1 MACVAI
7 ATAVLSC
14 SKFDENL
21 NQSSGIQNTLPTN
34 SLITENS
41 AYRDGE
47 LILGKQLQN
56 PYTLANMSRAVA
68 DLNKEGLSTLK
79 PENIRATHYYV
90 KFMPADSVQMERLD
104 ADKNLT
110 LYPHPLDYEI
120 IQRGNEYQDPTTPRG
135 AYAYQYASVRVGQAL
150 PKVHHV
156 ILSHLYI
163 PEEDPNLIG
172 VEHEAYLDRLLDRAY
187 ILTENYQDT
196 IKADKGKSQ
205 KPEYHP
211 GGKIQIFD
219 TRLNA
224 LIGLQ
229 GVDMR
234 ARRWFTT
241 HHATTDFWGNYRM
254 AGDFRRPC
262 NYSLWF
268 SHMDFIVKKHLIAL
282 TYWLNGPKQ
291 TADWNVDITS
301 GYDRFAGHIFRGAYR
316 YHYGFID
323 GLKRPYHFQ
332 SGRIWYIG
340 VDDMNSAGI
349 NYAFV
354 PVIRISRHSIN
365 AEYQSDEIFSTTIH
379 ETAHIS
385 HLRNMSLGALEFLF
399 INGVLRESWAVGVE
413 WWLTKL
419 EYKNTR
425 GIFNYGDA
433 DYSIS
438 VQYPHYYSYQYWN
451 KNLFDKADKYTS
463 LFVNLVD
470 GVNEYNQSYGFGGT
484 GTVFD
489 EVKNYKLNEIE
500 GIALGNSYNLDHL
513 TKELKLFKPNGVTNQ
528 QIDLLMSHY

>member
-21 NQSSGIQNTLPTN
+21 NQSSGIKNTLSTN

-120 IQRGNEYQDPTTPRG
+120 IQRGNEYQDPSAPRG

-150 PKVHHV
+150 PKVHHI
-156 ILSHLYI
+156 ILSNLYI
-163 PEEDPNLIG
+163 PEEDPILKG
-172 VEHEAYLDRLLDRAY
+172 EEHEAYLDRLLDRAY

-268 SHMDFIVKKHLIAL
+268 SQEHFKIRPHLIDL
-282 TYWLNGPKQ
+282 TAWINGPKQ
-291 TADWNVDITS
+291 TSDWNYNINS
-301 GYDRFAGHIFRGAYR
+301 GYDRFVGHIFRGAYR

-323 GLKRPYHFQ
+323 GLKRPY
-332 SGRIWYIG
+332 RIPHQKTVYIG
-340 VDDMNSAGI
+340 VNDVTDNSGV
-349 NYAFV
+349 NYIVF
-354 PVIRISRHSIN
+354 PILRIGRFDESG
-365 AEYQSDEIFSTTIH
+365 EFDSDEIFSTTIH
-379 ETAHIS
+379 ETAHTS
-385 HLRNMSLGALEFLF
+385 HTMEMTLSAIGLWM
-399 INGVLRESWAVGVE
+399 VTKQLRESWPTAVE

-425 GIFNYGDA
+425 GIANYGDWNYNVNISPPNKQGYQFWTKV
-433 DYSIS
+433 DYPNYTNI
-438 VQYPHYYSYQYWN
+438 YINIIDDYN
-451 KNLFDKADKYTS
+451 EKAGFGTTDDNVKGYS
-463 LFVNLVD
+463 LFWIESLML
-470 GVNEYNQSYGFGGT
+470 
-484 GTVFD
+484 
-489 EVKNYKLNEIE
+489 KNIYD
-500 GIALGNSYNLDHL
+500 LDD
-513 TKELKLFKPNGVTNQ
+513 LKLQLKDVKPAGVTDAS
-528 QIDLLMSHY
+528 IDQLISYY